1 MQKSSVFANLILDVG
16 DLERS
21 LAFYHDML
29 QLPIDR
35 REFLDGH
42 LLAYLQAGDTQI
54 LLLQQPKSDQIPGME
69 RSGGLVMKFY
79 VREIM
84 KVTKNLQANK
94 VTILQ
99 GLDEPLIGERSCLVE
114 DPDGYAILLA
124 EPVETLN

>member
-1 MQKSSVFANLILDVG
+1 MSSVFANLILDVG

-29 QLPIDR
+29 NLPIDR
-35 REFLDGH
+35 REHLDGH
-42 LLAYLQAGDTQI
+42 SLAYLKAGGTEI

-79 VREIM
+79 VREIL
-84 KVTKNLQANK
+84 KVATHLRDNK
-94 VTILQ
+94 FTILQ
-99 GLDEPLIGERSCLVE
+99 GIDDAALGERSCLVE